1 MNCEE
6 ACVAAALAA
15 SGDATP
21 AELHALA
28 THTAACAACLAEVA
42 GFEALRGQLHAMRET
57 SLPDSAYAA
66 VRARVVSEI
75 DERRRRRW
83 VLAWSSLAAA
93 AAYCIVAAFA
103 LHRGEPVA
111 AVRTPAAPVVIA
123 SIDGNEL
130 GIPAPPVPRR
140 VRRVVKRTAP
150 REPEAPIVVHM
161 FTSDPDV
168 VIYWVA
174 DAKVQSSKKEIVQ

>member
-6 ACVAAALAA
+6 ACLVAALAA

-21 AELHALA
+21 AELGSLQTHAA
-28 THTAACAACLAEVA
+28 VCAACRSEIA
-42 GFEALRGQLHAMRET
+42 GFAALRGQLHALRET
-57 SLPDSAYAA
+57 ALPDSAYAA

-75 DERRRRRW
+75 DGGRRTRHW

-93 AAYCIVAAFA
+93 VCGVIAAFM
-103 LHRGEPVA
+103 LHR
-111 AVRTPAAPVVIA
+111 AAPVEALVLRAPAVPTVIA
-123 SIDGNEL
+123 SVL
-130 GIPAPPVPRR
+130 PPVPQRI
-140 VRRVVKRTAP
+140 RRVVRHIVP

-174 DAKVQSSKKEIVQ
+174 DAKIQNSKKEIMQ